1 MIVRATVVALLV
13 AQAPRGQMQRIV
25 QFDNARANSW
35 LSVIPPHTE
44 STFHRHDRQ
53 RAVIAITS
61 GDLKTV
67 TPDGKV
73 TTTHFE
79 AGKAYWFD
87 PMPAGETHKDLNDTD
102 RTIEVVTVEL
112 K

>member
-1 MIVRATVVALLV
+1 MIARAIVVAVLV

-53 RAVIAITS
+53 RALIAITT

-79 AGKAYWFD
+79 AGKAYWFE
-87 PMPAGETHKDLNDTD
+87 PMPAGQIHKDLNDTV